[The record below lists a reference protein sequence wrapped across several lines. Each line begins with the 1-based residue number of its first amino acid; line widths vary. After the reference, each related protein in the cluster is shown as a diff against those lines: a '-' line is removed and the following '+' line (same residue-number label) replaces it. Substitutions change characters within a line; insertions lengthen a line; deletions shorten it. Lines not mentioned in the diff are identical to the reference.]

1 MPQLYD
7 QWKYR
12 ITIYLV
18 ILTNLTKKQCQ
29 PTLHKLLKPTVYLKH
44 KNMNI
49 YIIPTPPPSPPPLNN
64 VEEFDGTSR
73 NFCGHVVIFEMN
85 EGISL
90 YGGTT
95 LNNHKKGALYQKENF
110 RVVIKSPGFYFS
122 EA

>member
-44 KNMNI
+44 KI
-49 YIIPTPPPSPPPLNN
+49 FTSSPPPAPPSPHPLNN